1 MAYLNKFKIVL
12 LFTLCMLSF
21 YNELDAQNVKKDSF
35 PYSLITAKDTLKT
48 IDGLEALKK
57 LELKRKHEVAFY
69 DSISY
74 QLECEL
80 KKARTRKKK
89 DKLKK
94 DIRVYSQKKRIV
106 EKVYLLNKKDLMAKY
121 QLQSNDSVPNPP
133 DSSGK

>member
-1 MAYLNKFKIVL
+1 MF
-12 LFTLCMLSF
+12 SF
-21 YNELDAQNVKKDSF
+21 YNELHAQDIKKDSF

-48 IDGLEALKK
+48 IDGLEALNK
-57 LELKRKHEVAFY
+57 LELQRKHEVVFY

-80 KKARTRKKK
+80 KKARTKKKK

-94 DIRVYSQKKRIV
+94 DIRVYSQKKQIV

-121 QLQSNDSVPNPP
+121 QLQSNDSVPNTP